1 MDTTILFVDDEPHVL
16 EGLRRTLRNQNHTL
30 YFARSGK
37 EALEILYHRPV
48 DIIVADER
56 MPGMTGTE
64 LLKTVRMEFPEI
76 VRIVLTGHADMR
88 TTISAINEGKI
99 FGFLSKPIDRQKLL
113 DTLEEALEWRRE
125 QKIRE
130 NMLQESV
137 LACTWEWDITSNRLS
152 WSDTFKELFGTEPA
166 HKNGDYKHLFSFVLG
181 NDRPHLVQGI
191 KEALE
196 NRKSLEMEHRTNIT
210 DHHRW
215 VAQIIHVLTDRD
227 ANPVKI
233 IGIARDVT
241 ERKKREKQLRED
253 LARSRNLLDKSLQA
267 VAAVTEQ
274 RHPSA
279 AGHQKNVAGICVQ
292 IAREMGISRAAQ
304 ETVYMAG
311 LLHDI
316 GKNRLPLEYLT
327 APGNLSEKEAEV
339 YKTHPSIGYKIV
351 RDIPFSGPVARAI
364 LEHHERLD
372 GSGYPAGLTGEDI
385 CLEANILAV
394 ADTYESI
401 HVRRAYCSVR
411 EPGKAMDIL
420 TQNMD
425 RLYHRQAALALK
437 RLHESGRLE
446 MEDTPRI
453 VGSENIIF

>member
-1 MDTTILFVDDEPHVL
+1 MEATILFVDDEPHVL

-37 EALEILYHRPV
+37 EALEVLYHRPV

-152 WSDTFKELFGTEPA
+152 WSDSFRQLFGTEPA

-196 NRKSLEMEHRTNIT
+196 NRESLELEHRTIIN
-210 DHHRW
+210 DHIRW

-227 ANPVKI
+227 TNPVKI

-241 ERKKREKQLRED
+241 DRKKREKQLREA
-253 LARSRNLLDKSLQA
+253 LARSRSLLDKSLQA
-267 VAAVTEQ
+267 VAAVSEQ
-274 RHPSA
+274 RAPSA
-279 AGHQKNVAGICVQ
+279 AGHQKKVAWICVQ
-292 IAREMGISRAAQ
+292 IAREMGLSQTEQ
-304 ETVYMAG
+304 ETVYLAG

-316 GKNRLPLEYLT
+316 GKNKIPLEYLA
-327 APGNLSEKEAEV
+327 APGDLSQKETEI
-339 YKTHPSIGYKIV
+339 YKTHPRIGYEII
-351 RDIPFSGPVARAI
+351 RDIPFPGPVARAV

-372 GSGYPAGLTGEDI
+372 GSGYPAGLTDEDI
-385 CLEANILAV
+385 CLEAKILAV
-394 ADTYESI
+394 ADIYEAI
-401 HVRRAYCSVR
+401 HAQRPHHSDRG
-411 EPGKAMDIL
+411 PNKAMDIL

-425 RLYHRQAALALK
+425 RLYHKQAVLALNK
-437 RLHESGRLE
+437 LHESGRLE
-446 MEDTPRI
+446 MEGTPHI
-453 VGSENIIF
+453 VCSENMFF